1 MDSKK
6 APASEPLLAKR
17 KVPETVTK
25 TAGCLARQMALGSA
39 LHSAS
44 TMDQMWE
51 EKKESSTGPMLEARR
66 AQPTGHQSV
75 SDWALETGSKMGSEK
90 EVESEMGKE

>member
-1 MDSKK
+1 MDSAEETALHSDQTMDSKK
-6 APASEPLLAKR
+6 APASEPLKAKE

-44 TMDQMWE
+44 TKGQM
-51 EKKESSTGPMLEARR
+51 
-66 AQPTGHQSV
+66 
-75 SDWALETGSKMGSEK
+75 
-90 EVESEMGKE
+90 